1 MRVLF
6 YSNIPSPYRVD
17 FYNELGK
24 KCDLTVLFEL
34 HDSSERDEKWQH
46 EEFRNFRGIY
56 LKGKR
61 LTTDSAFCPEI
72 TKYFKRKYDA
82 IVFTVLASPTALWAA
97 SYLRRNKIPYYFEGD
112 GGFIGST
119 RGIKAAWKRFI
130 ISGAK
135 GCFSTSVEFDR
146 YCEAYG
152 AGEERIFRYPFTS
165 VRRED
170 VLTRPLTR
178 SEKQQK
184 KQELG
189 ILEEK
194 MVISVGQFIE
204 RKGFDLLLR
213 ASKNFP
219 EGTGLYIIGGD
230 PTEEY
235 KDIVRQLDLQGV
247 HFVPFMS
254 AGLLR
259 EYYRAADVFA
269 FFTREDIWGLVV
281 NEAMANGLP
290 VVSTDRCIAATEL
303 IHNGENGYVISMN
316 DVAGMS
322 TAVGKILENPEICR
336 EMSQNALKEISEH
349 YTIENMA
356 EEHVKILMEECRCT
370 G

>member
-1 MRVLF
+1 MMKVLF

-34 HDSSERDEKWQH
+34 QNSTERDAKWQH
-46 EEFRNFRGIY
+46 EGFCNFNGIY

-61 LTTDSAFCPEI
+61 LTTDSAFCPGIIE
-72 TKYFKRKYDA
+72 YFQQKYDA
-82 IVFTVLASPTALWAA
+82 IVFTVLTSPTALWAA
-97 SYLRRNKIPYYFEGD
+97 AYLRRHKVPYYFEGD
-112 GGFIGST
+112 GGFVGST

-130 ISGAK
+130 ISGTE
-135 GCFSTSVEFDR
+135 GCFSTSAEFDR

-152 AGEERIFRYPFTS
+152 ADPERIFRYPFTS
-165 VRRED
+165 VRRAD
-170 VLTRPLTR
+170 VLVRPLTD

-189 ILEEK
+189 IREEK
-194 MVISVGQFIE
+194 MVISVGQFIP

-213 ASKNFP
+213 ASKDFP

-235 KDIVRQLDLQGV
+235 RDIVRQLNLKGI
-247 HFVPFMS
+247 HFAPFMP
-254 AGLLR
+254 AEELR

-269 FFTREDIWGLVV
+269 FFTREDIWGLVI

-303 IHNGENGYVISMN
+303 IRNGENGYVIPVD
-316 DVAGMS
+316 DVTGMS
-322 TAVGKILENPEICR
+322 AAVTGILENTEIR
-336 EMSQNALKEISEH
+336 LEMSQNALKEIREH

-356 EEHVKILMEECRCT
+356 GEHMKILGENVCI
-370 G
+370 